1 MKPLVWIMNNQRV
14 RNRFTGFLILLLLPF
29 LIFYTAMNKHRG
41 ISRIGK
47 NCTEFHLEKDEM
59 SAFHKV
65 TLGIPI
71 NINKESVKGL
81 TAIPGIG
88 NSLARTII
96 EERIKRN
103 GFTDINELK
112 TLTGIGEKL
121 FAKIV
126 PYIML

>member
-1 MKPLVWIMNNQRV
+1 MSNQRI
-14 RNRFTGFLILLLLPF
+14 RNRSNGFLILLLF
-29 LIFYTAMNKHRG
+29 LFLVFNTARDQNGG
-41 ISRIGK
+41 INSI
-47 NCTEFHLEKDEM
+47 EKDCAEYHPEKGVM

-71 NINKESVKGL
+71 SINRESVEGL

-88 NSLARTII
+88 NSLARTIK

-112 TLTGIGEKL
+112 TLPGIGDKL
-121 FAKIV
+121 FLKIESYV
-126 PYIML
+126 RL